1 MQRRAVVTV
10 RRPRARMV
18 PSTSTSAFSQV
29 GLVKSDWNGANRS
42 AKVCE
47 WNTKLSFNY
56 YVHFLSIVVEEIK
69 LLSTRLKNGQSPGYD
84 VPYSAPLRCL
94 ANSLREAE
102 G

>member
-69 LLSTRLKNGQSPGYD
+69 LLSTRLVLKMGKVQMFAYHITRKTAHGA
-84 VPYSAPLRCL
+84 V
-94 ANSLREAE
+94 E
-102 G
+102 

>member
-69 LLSTRLKNGQSPGYD
+69 LLSTRLVLKMGKVQSTTYHITG
-84 VPYSAPLRCL
+84 
-94 ANSLREAE
+94 AE
-102 G
+102 FEVKWHL